1 MFQLNDVAGLKIRR
15 DHLGED
21 PLVLRVIAVGDEGLA
36 IVECAHHREV
46 VGRRSESDIGS
57 AQVVV
62 DAVETGGK
70 TAQSISDFTIGEV
83 VIEPLK
89 GHYVGEG
96 HGLYC
101 REARR
106 RRRGCDDGTM
116 NATLVAKGVVGGF
129 AHRTLFEGVD
139 LTVAPG
145 DVIGVVGANGAGKST
160 LLRILAGDV
169 EPLEGTVSAAPADAF
184 VGWLPQEHQRVPGET
199 VAGYIARRTGCTA
212 ATHAME
218 AAATALADPAQG
230 PADADPADA
239 YAVALEHWLAT
250 GAADL
255 DDRIPAVLADLGLHS
270 GAVSPT
276 SSLTTALS
284 GGQAARVGLAA
295 LMLSRFDIVLLD
307 EPTNDLDL
315 DGLQRLEDF
324 VRDLRGGVVLVSHDR
339 EFLARS
345 VTRVLELD
353 LAQNITTV
361 FGGGYDSF
369 LEEREVARRH
379 RREQYDE
386 FADKKSDLVARAR
399 TQREWSSQGVRN
411 AVRKS
416 PDNDKIRRRA
426 AMESSEKQAQK
437 VRQMESRIARLHEV
451 DEPRREWTLE
461 FTIGSAPRSSS
472 VVATL
477 ANAVVRQG
485 DFVLGPVSIQVDA
498 GERIGIT
505 GPNGAGK
512 STLLRLL
519 LGRQQPDE
527 GRASLGANVAIG
539 EIDQARAEFSGP
551 GRLVD
556 RFEQRVPSWS
566 TADVRTLLA
575 KFGLRADHVERAVEE
590 LSPGERTRAG
600 LALLQASG
608 TNVLVLDEPTNH
620 LDLAAIEQLEQA
632 LETYDGAL
640 LLVTHDRRMLQNVR
654 LDRYWAV
661 DHGRVEER

>member
-1 MFQLNDVAGLKIRR
+1 M
-15 DHLGED
+15 
-21 PLVLRVIAVGDEGLA
+21 
-36 IVECAHHREV
+36 
-46 VGRRSESDIGS
+46 
-57 AQVVV
+57 
-62 DAVETGGK
+62 
-70 TAQSISDFTIGEV
+70 TA
-83 VIEPLK
+83 
-89 GHYVGEG
+89 
-96 HGLYC
+96 
-101 REARR
+101 
-106 RRRGCDDGTM
+106 M
-116 NATLVAKGVVGGF
+116 LVAKNVAGGF
-129 AHRTLFEGVD
+129 AHRTLFEGLD

-145 DVIGVVGANGAGKST
+145 DVVGVVGANGAGKST
-160 LLRILAGDV
+160 LLRILAGDI
-169 EPLEGTVSAAPADAF
+169 EPLDGTVSTTPSDGF
-184 VGWLPQEHQRVPGET
+184 VGWLPQEHQRVAGET
-199 VAGYIARRTGCTA
+199 VAAYIARRTGCTA
-212 ATHAME
+212 ATDAME
-218 AAATALADPAQG
+218 SAAADLADPSQSPVGVDLANIYS
-230 PADADPADA
+230 A
-239 YAVALEHWLAT
+239 ALDHWLAT

-255 DDRIPAVLADLGLHS
+255 EERLPAVLAELGLDTDS
-270 GAVSPT
+270 VRPESTPM
-276 SSLTTALS
+276 TALS

-295 LMLSRFDIVLLD
+295 LMLSRFDVVLLD

-315 DGLQRLEDF
+315 DGLARLEAF

-345 VTRVLELD
+345 VTRILELD
-353 LAQNITTV
+353 LAQNTTTV
-361 FGGGYDSF
+361 FGGGYDSY
-369 LEEREVARRH
+369 LEEREVARRN

-386 FADKKSDLVARAR
+386 FADKKADLVARAR

-411 AVRKS
+411 AMRKS

-426 AMESSEKQAQK
+426 ATESSEKQAQK
-437 VRQMESRIARLHEV
+437 VRQMESRIARLEEV
-451 DEPRREWTLE
+451 AEPRKEWTLE
-461 FTIGSAPRSSS
+461 FTIGAAPRSSS

-485 DFVLGPVSIQVDA
+485 DFVLGPVSVQVDA

-519 LGRQQPDE
+519 LGRQEPDE

-539 EIDQARAEFSGP
+539 EIDQARAEFTGP
-551 GRLVD
+551 GRLID
-556 RFEQRVPSWS
+556 RFEARVPTWP

-575 KFGLRADHVERAVEE
+575 KFGLRADHVERAVDQ

-600 LALLQASG
+600 LALLQACG

-654 LDRYWAV
+654 LDRSWVV
-661 DHGRVEER
+661 DNGQVAEL